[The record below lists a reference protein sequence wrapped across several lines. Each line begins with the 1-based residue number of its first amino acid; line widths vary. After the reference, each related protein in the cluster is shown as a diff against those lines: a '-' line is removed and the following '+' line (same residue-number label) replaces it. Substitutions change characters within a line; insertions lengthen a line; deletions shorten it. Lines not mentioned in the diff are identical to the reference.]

1 MRVPCYVRAD
11 DAAAADEE
19 NTLFLGVE
27 ATAVAAPLV
36 FAADG
41 SVRQEA
47 GFGSVPVGQ
56 LVMRAVTLRSR
67 LPYPLPLR
75 ADALDPTGPF
85 SLLNALPTVPPNGT
99 AEIQVRFRPG
109 REATSAE
116 ELVLSAEG
124 ETAVELRVRLKG
136 TGVSPTLKL
145 QGAGK
150 DGKAAKKGE
159 EAAEVP
165 KVEIG
170 GGRASRS
177 LHLGDVL
184 VGDEAEAV
192 VEVVNTSQ
200 FALTFALRPE
210 GRGHGN
216 RGALPPFD
224 AAPCEAR
231 IAEGGSQLI
240 TARFTPDH
248 AGDSFFELL
257 EIEVPNQ
264 REANLLLLRGRAHA
278 CAGYLLSPEQ
288 QREGGDGV
296 LDVPP
301 QDLLALP
308 KAAPTGDGGGEA
320 ATGDGGGPPAPRLI
334 ELQLVPDGETAGT
347 ATLIVGHCKSSKGDV
362 KPAAL
367 EFSFEGL
374 SDEAQRRGFSVEP
387 AKGTVEPGATKAV
400 TVSFAPSADAVKGSE
415 LGLIASFGVA
425 QWAEAELKCVL
436 KGGNPPPEQPETRIA
451 IQGYIAAEGVAG
463 S

>member
-1 MRVPCYVRAD
+1 MLHYPQ
-11 DAAAADEE
+11 
-19 NTLFLGVE
+19 
-27 ATAVAAPLV
+27 AP
-36 FAADG
+36 
-41 SVRQEA
+41 S
-47 GFGSVPVGQ
+47 Q
-56 LVMRAVTLRSR
+56 L
-67 LPYPLPLR
+67 
-75 ADALDPTGPF
+75 
-85 SLLNALPTVPPNGT
+85 
-99 AEIQVRFRPG
+99 
-109 REATSAE
+109 
-116 ELVLSAEG
+116 
-124 ETAVELRVRLKG
+124 VELRVRLKG

-200 FALTFALRPE
+200 FALTFALRPD

-308 KAAPTGDGGGEA
+308 KAAPTGDGPVVYWMSRDQRVKDNWALLHARALAVRRCCGVEGA
-320 ATGDGGGPPAPRLI
+320 L
-334 ELQLVPDGETAGT
+334 DGE
-347 ATLIVGHCKSSKGDV
+347 V
-362 KPAAL
+362 
-367 EFSFEGL
+367 
-374 SDEAQRRGFSVEP
+374 
-387 AKGTVEPGATKAV
+387 
-400 TVSFAPSADAVKGSE
+400 VKGPAESTAVAEEDERALVHVKNQSNEVASAEHWSE
-415 LGLIASFGVA
+415 V
-425 QWAEAELKCVL
+425 
-436 KGGNPPPEQPETRIA
+436 
-451 IQGYIAAEGVAG
+451 
-463 S
+463 